1 MSSRTSG
8 SQGDQKVDIHINMPF
23 GLPQPREKRV
33 DEEVICQLASVFGNP
48 GINGSRFQFP
58 SFSFS
63 ILSGG
68 QSPTQKFEPSEE
80 SENSSLKSNY
90 NTQATISWAAN
101 TVKL

>member
-1 MSSRTSG
+1 MSSYTSG
-8 SQGDQKVDIHINMPF
+8 NQGDQKVDIHINMPF
-23 GLPQPREKRV
+23 GLSQQPREKGV

-80 SENSSLKSNY
+80 SED
-90 NTQATISWAAN
+90 
-101 TVKL
+101 